1 MQFTQTFNKS
11 YYMLVNCNSCQKK
24 FTVPNSA
31 ITNAGRLLQCGS
43 CGNKWMQYPIKEELK
58 KEISEIAL
66 VKTKNSKKVNKS
78 KILDETK
85 KRKINLYSEEY
96 LKKKHGLVIKDSLD
110 SNQIKSRKKI
120 TSDSNFFNYLVITTI
135 TVISLLG
142 ILNLL
147 KELIIMSYPLTE
159 TYINTLYDVL
169 GILGLTISNLIN

>member
-1 MQFTQTFNKS
+1 
-11 YYMLVNCNSCQKK
+11 MLVNCNSCQKK

-96 LKKKHGLVIKDSLD
+96 LKKKHGLEIKDPLD
-110 SNQIKSRKKI
+110 SRNKNKKI
-120 TSDSNFFNYLVITTI
+120 ITSFSFLSYLIIPTIFVITLFGVLNI
-135 TVISLLG
+135 T
-142 ILNLL
+142 
-147 KELIIMSYPLTE
+147 KKFIIVNYPFTE
-159 TYINTLYDVL
+159 AYINSLYKTLEA
-169 GILGLTISNLIN
+169 IRITISNFII